1 MTGKVFDVISGIG
14 ILIAIYLFL
23 ANSRATTSIINTIST
38 NATSGIKT
46 LQGR

>member
-1 MTGKVFDVISGIG
+1 MSLLSKMLSGIG

-23 ANSRATTSIINTIST
+23 SRGKDTVAIINTIAS
-38 NATSGIKT
+38 NATQGIKT

>member
-1 MTGKVFDVISGIG
+1 MNKIFDVIGGIG

-23 ANSRATTSIINTIST
+23 SQSKATTSIISSMAS